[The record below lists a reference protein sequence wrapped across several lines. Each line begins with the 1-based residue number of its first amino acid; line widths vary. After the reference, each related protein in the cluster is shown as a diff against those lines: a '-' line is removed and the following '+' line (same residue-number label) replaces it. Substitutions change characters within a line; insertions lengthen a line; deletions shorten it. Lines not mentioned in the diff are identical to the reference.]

1 MSSKNEEFIT
11 SRKNSS
17 ISIGSNKSAISLSNP
32 KTDLMF
38 QKAFLSN
45 FKNIPLNINFNNYNF
60 RKNIQIQNN
69 NNNENTHK
77 SNFPSSSSLYS
88 ISNPLKN
95 QSQMQI
101 NNLSPSNTLQEK
113 NLMNDIQFN
122 QLVNN
127 INIIF
132 NKIQQFYLQNY
143 PCYDECNSWIE
154 LFKIIYDDIIE
165 KNKESE
171 FLDLMKNTLLLM
183 FFSIIIIYII
193 NIQNKNKFCFEE
205 IKNIL
210 NIHKLMSE
218 SIYGN
223 SLNDP
228 NINAKDESQVL
239 ILSCKD
245 MNTRIIKVINQLNK
259 INQTVSNYLL
269 KYFRRIEIE
278 SFDNIYNFFNDE
290 IREEKHK
297 QMRFQN
303 LNINQNEYITNN
315 NNISNNNNFE
325 LYNYNQN
332 IDNRRAENLIK
343 SINQISLNNQYQSKT
358 SNSNYNNNTNNNNLK
373 NTSKPNK
380 KVQILQ
386 GNIATINGVSTFFD
400 SSNNLFLFRKPIKS
414 STPMK
419 QRFQRY
425 ISNQSSPTVPIYNN
439 TQILPTNKTQNN
451 NNVIMTQRGNLYSE
465 SPQQINYNYI
475 EKNISNKKIYNGINQ
490 NINLNNNYNINENFN
505 QNIIDN
511 NYNYESNIKKTPIK
525 GKNLTLDENLNQL
538 NLLNLKNQILTPT
551 KQNYNTTLIPFPP
564 TKPYTLVLDLDETLV
579 HVPKNGSSILLR
591 PGLRDFLHSLLPYYE
606 LIIFTTGVKEYADQ
620 IIKFIEK
627 DEKYFSYRLYR
638 QNATFINENYCKDL
652 NKLGRDLKRTII
664 VDDKPIN
671 IKLQKE
677 NGIIIKPFI
686 IGDESNG
693 DDFILFDLIRV
704 LIRIAK
710 ERPDDVRESL
720 KMYREEIYNKISN
733 D

>member
-1 MSSKNEEFIT
+1 MSSKKEEFIT

-32 KTDLMF
+32 KTDIIF
-38 QKAFLSN
+38 QKAFLAN
-45 FKNIPLNINFNNYNF
+45 FKNIPSNINFNNFNF
-60 RKNIQIQNN
+60 GKNIQIQNN
-69 NNNENTHK
+69 NNNENTHNN
-77 SNFPSSSSLYS
+77 NFPSSSSLYS
-88 ISNPLKN
+88 ISSPLKI
-95 QSQMQI
+95 QSQIQI
-101 NNLSPSNTLQEK
+101 NNLSPSNKFQEK
-113 NLMNDIQFN
+113 ILLNEIQFIH
-122 QLVNN
+122 LVNN
-127 INIIF
+127 INTIF

-143 PCYDECNSWIE
+143 PCSNECNYWIE

-165 KNKESE
+165 KNKESK
-171 FLDLMKNTLLLM
+171 FFDLIKNTLLLM

-205 IKNIL
+205 NKNIL

-239 ILSCKD
+239 MLSCKD
-245 MNTRIIKVINQLNK
+245 MNSRILKIINQLNK
-259 INQTVSNYLL
+259 INLNISNNLY
-269 KYFRRIEIE
+269 KYFRKIEIE

-332 IDNRRAENLIK
+332 IDNRRAENIIK
-343 SINQISLNNQYQSKT
+343 SISQISLNNQYQSKT
-358 SNSNYNNNTNNNNLK
+358 SNSNINNNINNNNFK
-373 NTSKPNK
+373 NTSKQNK
-380 KVQILQ
+380 KIQILQ
-386 GNIATINGVSTFFD
+386 GNIATINGISTFYD

-414 STPMK
+414 STPIK

-425 ISNQSSPTVPIYNN
+425 PQNQSTPTVPIYNN
-439 TQILPTNKTQNN
+439 TKNFQTNINQNN
-451 NNVIMTQRGNLYSE
+451 NNVIMTQRGNIYYE
-465 SPQQINYNYI
+465 IPPQNNNNNIVQ
-475 EKNISNKKIYNGINQ
+475 NISNKKIYNGINQ
-490 NINLNNNYNINENFN
+490 NINYNNNYNNNENLN
-505 QNIIDN
+505 QNIINN
-511 NYNYESNIKKTPIK
+511 NYENNINIKKTPIK
-525 GKNLTLDENLNQL
+525 GKNIILDENLNE
-538 NLLNLKNQILTPT
+538 LNLKNKILTST
-551 KQNYNTTLIPFPP
+551 NQNYNTTLIPFPP

-606 LIIFTTGVKEYADQ
+606 LIIFTTGLKEYADQ

-638 QNATFINENYCKDL
+638 QNATFINENYYKDL
-652 NKLGRDLKRTII
+652 NNLGRDLKKTII

-686 IGDESNG
+686 IGDENNG

-704 LIRIAK
+704 LVRIAK
-710 ERPDDVRESL
+710 ERPDDVRKSL

>member
-32 KTDLMF
+32 KTDIIF

-45 FKNIPLNINFNNYNF
+45 FKNIPLNINFNNFNF
-60 RKNIQIQNN
+60 GKNIQIQN

-88 ISNPLKN
+88 ISNPLKI
-95 QSQMQI
+95 QSEIQI
-101 NNLSPSNTLQEK
+101 NNLSPNNKLQEK
-113 NLMNDIQFN
+113 ILMNDIQFK

-132 NKIQQFYLQNY
+132 NKIQQFYLQSY
-143 PCYDECNSWIE
+143 PCYNECNSWIE
-154 LFKIIYDDIIE
+154 FFKIIYDDIIE

-171 FLDLMKNTLLLM
+171 FFDLIKNTLLLM

-193 NIQNKNKFCFEE
+193 NIQNKSKFCFEE

-245 MNTRIIKVINQLNK
+245 MNNRILKVINQLNK
-259 INQTVSNYLL
+259 INQTISNYLL
-269 KYFRRIEIE
+269 KYFRKIEIE

-290 IREEKHK
+290 IRDERHK
-297 QMRFQN
+297 QMKIQN
-303 LNINQNEYITNN
+303 LNINQKEYITNN

-325 LYNYNQN
+325 FNNYNQN
-332 IDNRRAENLIK
+332 IDNRRAENFFK
-343 SINQISLNNQYQSKT
+343 SINQISPNNQYQSKT
-358 SNSNYNNNTNNNNLK
+358 SNSTFSNNTNNNNSK
-373 NTSKPNK
+373 NTSKQNK
-380 KVQILQ
+380 KIQILQ
-386 GNIATINGVSTFFD
+386 GNIATINGISTFFD

-414 STPMK
+414 TTPIK

-425 ISNQSSPTVPIYNN
+425 PPNQSSPTVPIYNN
-439 TQILPTNKTQNN
+439 TQKLKTNTNQNNQNN
-451 NNVIMTQRGNLYSE
+451 NNIIMTQRGNIYYE
-465 SPQQINYNYI
+465 NQQQINNNYI
-475 EKNISNKKIYNGINQ
+475 ENNISNKKIYNGINQ
-490 NINLNNNYNINENFN
+490 NINYNNNENFN
-505 QNIIDN
+505 QNIINNNN
-511 NYNYESNIKKTPIK
+511 NYENNIKKTPIK
-525 GKNLTLDENLNQL
+525 GKNITLDENLNQL
-538 NLLNLKNQILTPT
+538 NLLSLKNQILTPT
-551 KQNYNTTLIPFPP
+551 KQNNNTTLIPFPP

-606 LIIFTTGVKEYADQ
+606 LIIFTTGLKEYADK
-620 IIKFIEK
+620 IIQFIEK

-638 QNATFINENYCKDL
+638 QNASFINENYCKDL

-686 IGDESNG
+686 IGDENNG

-720 KMYREEIYNKISN
+720 KMYREEIYNKIS
-733 D
+733 